1 MNKLI
6 FFFIFIIISACSLN
20 SQSKFWTKSEEITK
34 DNNNLNNKVK
44 KQEIF
49 KKEKILKKEFNK
61 NLKIKIKSNST
72 FNYKNNINS
81 NNSGLINFSGELKRS
96 SRYKFSKIKNFY
108 QYEPELIFD
117 GKNLIFFENKGTIL
131 KFDENTK
138 LVWKKNFYLKQE
150 KKLNPVLQFASND
163 KYLIV
168 ADNLAKYF
176 MLDKENG
183 ELIWS
188 KNNSAPFN
196 SQIKIFKDKFFIIDF
211 DNTLRCFSLKNGNE
225 LWNVKTQNSLIR
237 SQKKLS
243 MVIVDNV
250 IFFNNSNGDISSV
263 NLNNGELLWQ
273 FPTQNSLVYESAFSL
288 ETSEIVTDGKALY
301 FSNNKN
307 QFYSIDLSTGSL
319 NWKTKVNSN
328 LKPSVIENIIFTVS
342 IEGYL
347 ILIDRKNGNI
357 IRITDVFNY
366 FKTKKRNQIKPT
378 GFIVGLDSIY
388 LSTDNGRLLVVDNSS
403 GKIVSAI
410 KIDGEKILRPAV
422 INDSLFVVKDNSI
435 IKLN

>member
-1 MNKLI
+1 VNKLI
-6 FFFIFIIISACSLN
+6 FLFIFIIISACSLN
-20 SQSKFWTKSEEITK
+20 SQSKFWTKSKEVTK

-49 KKEKILKKEFNK
+49 KKEKILKKEFNE
-61 NLKIKIKSNST
+61 NLKIKINSNSAS
-72 FNYKNNINS
+72 NYKNNINL
-81 NNSGLINFSGELKRS
+81 NNSGLVNFSGELKRT

-117 GKNLIFFENKGTIL
+117 ESNLIFFENKGTIL
-131 KFDENTK
+131 KFNENSK

-150 KKLNPVLQFASND
+150 KKLNPVLQFTSND

-250 IFFNNSNGDISSV
+250 IFFNNSVGDISSV
-263 NLNNGELLWQ
+263 NINNGELLWQ

-288 ETSEIVTDGKALY
+288 ETSEIVTDGKSLY

-328 LKPSVIENIIFTVS
+328 LKPTIIENIIFTVS

-357 IRITDVFNY
+357 IRITDVFDN
-366 FKTKKRNQIKPT
+366 FKTKKRNLIKPT
-378 GFIVGLDSIY
+378 GFIVGLDSVY

-422 INDSLFVVKDNSI
+422 MNDSLFVVKDNSI

>member
-61 NLKIKIKSNST
+61 NLKIKINSNSAS
-72 FNYKNNINS
+72 NYKNNINS
-81 NNSGLINFSGELKRS
+81 NNSGLVNFSGELKRS

-117 GKNLIFFENKGTIL
+117 ESNLIFFENKGTIL
-131 KFDENTK
+131 KFNENSK

-150 KKLNPVLQFASND
+150 KKLNPVLQFTSND

-328 LKPSVIENIIFTVS
+328 LKPTIIENIIFTVS

-357 IRITDVFNY
+357 IRITDVFDN
-366 FKTKKRNQIKPT
+366 FKTKKRNLIKPT
-378 GFIVGLDSIY
+378 GFIVGLDSVY

-422 INDSLFVVKDNSI
+422 MNDSLFVVKDNSI

>member
-6 FFFIFIIISACSLN
+6 FLFIFIIISACSLN
-20 SQSKFWTKSEEITK
+20 SQSKFWTKSKEVTK

-49 KKEKILKKEFNK
+49 KKEKILKKEFNE
-61 NLKIKIKSNST
+61 NLKIKINSNSAS
-72 FNYKNNINS
+72 NYKNNINL
-81 NNSGLINFSGELKRS
+81 NNSGLVNFSGELKRT

-117 GKNLIFFENKGTIL
+117 ESNLIFFENKGTIL
-131 KFDENTK
+131 KFNENSK

-288 ETSEIVTDGKALY
+288 ETSEIVTDGKSLY

-328 LKPSVIENIIFTVS
+328 LKPTIIENIIFTVS

-357 IRITDVFNY
+357 IRITDVFDN
-366 FKTKKRNQIKPT
+366 FKTKKRNLIKPT
-378 GFIVGLDSIY
+378 GFIVGLDSVY

-422 INDSLFVVKDNSI
+422 MNDSLFVVKDNSI

>member
-6 FFFIFIIISACSLN
+6 FFFIFIFISACSLN

-34 DNNNLNNKVK
+34 DNNNLNNKVE

-49 KKEKILKKEFNK
+49 KKEKILKKEFNT
-61 NLKIKIKSNST
+61 NLKIKINSNLSS
-72 FNYKNNINS
+72 NYKNNINS
-81 NNSGLINFSGELKRS
+81 NNSGLLNFSGELKRS

-117 GKNLIFFENKGTIL
+117 GSNLIFFENKGTIL
-131 KFDENTK
+131 KFNENSK

-168 ADNLAKYF
+168 ADNLAKYL

-328 LKPSVIENIIFTVS
+328 LKPTIIENIIFTVS

-357 IRITDVFNY
+357 IRITDVFDY
-366 FKTKKRNQIKPT
+366 FKIKKRNLIKPT
-378 GFIVGLDSIY
+378 GFIVGLDSVY

-422 INDSLFVVKDNSI
+422 MNDSLFVVKDNSI

>member
-6 FFFIFIIISACSLN
+6 FFFIFIFISACSLN

-49 KKEKILKKEFNK
+49 KKEKILKKEFNT
-61 NLKIKIKSNST
+61 NLKIKINSNLSS
-72 FNYKNNINS
+72 NYKNNINS
-81 NNSGLINFSGELKRS
+81 NNSGLLNFSGELKRS

-117 GKNLIFFENKGTIL
+117 ESNLIFFENKGTIL
-131 KFDENTK
+131 KFNENSK

-250 IFFNNSNGDISSV
+250 IFFNNSIGDISSV

-328 LKPSVIENIIFTVS
+328 LKPTIIENIIFTVS

-357 IRITDVFNY
+357 IRITDVFDY
-366 FKTKKRNQIKPT
+366 FKTKKRNLIKPT
-378 GFIVGLDSIY
+378 GFIVGLDSVY

-422 INDSLFVVKDNSI
+422 MNDSLFVVKDNSI

>member
-1 MNKLI
+1 VNKLI
-6 FFFIFIIISACSLN
+6 FLFIFIIISACSLN
-20 SQSKFWTKSEEITK
+20 SQSKFWTKSKEVTK

-61 NLKIKIKSNST
+61 NLKIKINSNSAS
-72 FNYKNNINS
+72 NYKNNINS
-81 NNSGLINFSGELKRS
+81 NNSGLVNFSGELKRS

-117 GKNLIFFENKGTIL
+117 GSNLIFFENKGTIL
-131 KFDENTK
+131 KFNENSK

-328 LKPSVIENIIFTVS
+328 LKPTVIENIIFTVS

-347 ILIDRKNGNI
+347 ILIDKKNGNI
-357 IRITDVFNY
+357 IRITDVFDY
-366 FKTKKRNQIKPT
+366 FKTKKRNLIKPT
-378 GFIVGLDSIY
+378 GFIVGLDSVY

-422 INDSLFVVKDNSI
+422 MNDSLFVVKDNSI

>member
-6 FFFIFIIISACSLN
+6 FLFIFIIISACSLN
-20 SQSKFWTKSEEITK
+20 SQSKFWTKSKEVTK

-49 KKEKILKKEFNK
+49 KKEKILKKEFNE
-61 NLKIKIKSNST
+61 NLKIKINSNSAS
-72 FNYKNNINS
+72 NYKNNINL
-81 NNSGLINFSGELKRS
+81 NNSGLVNFSGELKRT

-117 GKNLIFFENKGTIL
+117 ESNLIFFENKGTIL
-131 KFDENTK
+131 KFNENSK

-225 LWNVKTQNSLIR
+225 LWNVRTQNSLIR

-328 LKPSVIENIIFTVS
+328 LKPTIIENIIFTVS

-357 IRITDVFNY
+357 IRITDVFDN
-366 FKTKKRNQIKPT
+366 FKTKKRNLIKPT
-378 GFIVGLDSIY
+378 GFIVGLDSVY

-422 INDSLFVVKDNSI
+422 MNDSLFVVKDNSI

>member
-49 KKEKILKKEFNK
+49 KKEKILKKEFNE
-61 NLKIKIKSNST
+61 NLKIKINSNSAS
-72 FNYKNNINS
+72 NYKNNINL
-81 NNSGLINFSGELKRS
+81 NNSGLVNFSGELKRT

-117 GKNLIFFENKGTIL
+117 ESNLIFFENKGTIL
-131 KFDENTK
+131 KFNENSK

-150 KKLNPVLQFASND
+150 KKLNPVLQFTSND

-250 IFFNNSNGDISSV
+250 IFFNNSVGDISSV
-263 NLNNGELLWQ
+263 NINNGELLWQ

-328 LKPSVIENIIFTVS
+328 LKPTIIENIIFTVS

-357 IRITDVFNY
+357 IRITDVFDN
-366 FKTKKRNQIKPT
+366 FKTKKRNLIKPT
-378 GFIVGLDSIY
+378 GFIVGLDSVY

-422 INDSLFVVKDNSI
+422 MNDSLFVVKDNSI

>member
-6 FFFIFIIISACSLN
+6 FLFIFIIISACSLN

-49 KKEKILKKEFNK
+49 KKEKILKKEFNE
-61 NLKIKIKSNST
+61 NLKIKINSNSAS
-72 FNYKNNINS
+72 NYKNNINL
-81 NNSGLINFSGELKRS
+81 NNSGLVNFSGELKRT

-117 GKNLIFFENKGTIL
+117 ESNLIFFENKGTIL
-131 KFDENTK
+131 KFNENSK

-250 IFFNNSNGDISSV
+250 IFFNNSIGDISSV

-328 LKPSVIENIIFTVS
+328 LKPTIIENIIFTVS

-357 IRITDVFNY
+357 IRITDVFDY
-366 FKTKKRNQIKPT
+366 FKTKKRNLIKPT
-378 GFIVGLDSIY
+378 GFIVGLDSVY
-388 LSTDNGRLLVVDNSS
+388 LSTDNGRLLVIDNSS

-422 INDSLFVVKDNSI
+422 MNDSLFVVKDNSI

>member
-6 FFFIFIIISACSLN
+6 FLFIFIIISACSLN
-20 SQSKFWTKSEEITK
+20 SQSKFWTKSKEVTK

-49 KKEKILKKEFNK
+49 KKEKILKKEFNT
-61 NLKIKIKSNST
+61 NLKIKINSNLTS
-72 FNYKNNINS
+72 NYKNNINS
-81 NNSGLINFSGELKRS
+81 NNSGLLNFSGELKRS

-108 QYEPELIFD
+108 QYEPEIIFD
-117 GKNLIFFENKGTIL
+117 ESNLIFFENKGTIL
-131 KFDENTK
+131 KFNENSK

-288 ETSEIVTDGKALY
+288 ETSEIVTDGKSLY

-328 LKPSVIENIIFTVS
+328 LKPTIIENIIFTVS

-357 IRITDVFNY
+357 IRITDVFDN
-366 FKTKKRNQIKPT
+366 FKTKKRNLIKPT
-378 GFIVGLDSIY
+378 GFIVGLDSVY

-422 INDSLFVVKDNSI
+422 MNDSLFVVKDNSI

>member
-1 MNKLI
+1 MNKLL
-6 FFFIFIIISACSLN
+6 FLFIFIIISACSLN
-20 SQSKFWTKSEEITK
+20 SQSKFWTKSKEVTK
-34 DNNNLNNKVK
+34 DNNNFNNKVK

-61 NLKIKIKSNST
+61 NLKIKINSNST
-72 FNYKNNINS
+72 SNYKNNINS

-117 GKNLIFFENKGTIL
+117 ESNLIFFENKGTIL
-131 KFDENTK
+131 KFNENSK

-168 ADNLAKYF
+168 ADNLAKYY

-273 FPTQNSLVYESAFSL
+273 IPTQNSLVYESAFSL

-307 QFYSIDLSTGSL
+307 EFYSIDLSTGSL

-328 LKPSVIENIIFTVS
+328 LKPTIIENIIFTVS

-357 IRITDVFNY
+357 IRITDVFDY
-366 FKTKKRNQIKPT
+366 FKAKKRNLIKPT
-378 GFIVGLDSIY
+378 GFIVGLDSVF

-422 INDSLFVVKDNSI
+422 MNDSLFIVKDNSI

>member
-61 NLKIKIKSNST
+61 NLKIKINSNSAS
-72 FNYKNNINS
+72 NYKNNINL
-81 NNSGLINFSGELKRS
+81 NNSGLVNFSGELKRT

-117 GKNLIFFENKGTIL
+117 ESNLIFFENKGTIL
-131 KFDENTK
+131 KFNENSK

-288 ETSEIVTDGKALY
+288 ETSEIVTDGKSLY

-328 LKPSVIENIIFTVS
+328 LKPTIIENIIFTVS

-357 IRITDVFNY
+357 IRITDVFDY
-366 FKTKKRNQIKPT
+366 FKTKKRNLIKPT
-378 GFIVGLDSIY
+378 GFIVGLDSVY

-422 INDSLFVVKDNSI
+422 MNDSLFVVKDNSI

>member
-6 FFFIFIIISACSLN
+6 FFFIFIFISACSLN
-20 SQSKFWTKSEEITK
+20 SQSKFWTKSEDITK
-34 DNNNLNNKVK
+34 DNNNLNNKVE

-61 NLKIKIKSNST
+61 NLKIKINSNLSS
-72 FNYKNNINS
+72 NYKNNINS
-81 NNSGLINFSGELKRS
+81 NNSGLLNFSGELKRS

-117 GKNLIFFENKGTIL
+117 ESNLIFFENKGTIL
-131 KFDENTK
+131 KFNENSK

-250 IFFNNSNGDISSV
+250 IFFNNSIGDISSV

-328 LKPSVIENIIFTVS
+328 LKPTIIENIIFTVS

-357 IRITDVFNY
+357 IRITDVFDY
-366 FKTKKRNQIKPT
+366 FKTKKRNLIKPT
-378 GFIVGLDSIY
+378 GFIVGLDSVY

-422 INDSLFVVKDNSI
+422 MNNSLFVVKDNSI

>member
-6 FFFIFIIISACSLN
+6 FFFIFIFISACSLN
-20 SQSKFWTKSEEITK
+20 SQSKFWTKSKEVTK

-61 NLKIKIKSNST
+61 NLKIKINSNSAS
-72 FNYKNNINS
+72 NYKNNINL
-81 NNSGLINFSGELKRS
+81 NNSGLVNFSGELKRT

-117 GKNLIFFENKGTIL
+117 ESNLIFFENKGTIL
-131 KFDENTK
+131 KFNENSK

-150 KKLNPVLQFASND
+150 KKLNPVLQFTSND

-225 LWNVKTQNSLIR
+225 LWNVRTQNSLIR

-243 MVIVDNV
+243 IVIVDNV

-288 ETSEIVTDGKALY
+288 ETSEIVTDGKSLY

-328 LKPSVIENIIFTVS
+328 LKPTVIENIIFTVS

-357 IRITDVFNY
+357 IRITDVFDY

-388 LSTDNGRLLVVDNSS
+388 LSTDNGRLLVVDNSL

-422 INDSLFVVKDNSI
+422 MNDSLFVVKDNSI

>member
-6 FFFIFIIISACSLN
+6 FLFIFIIISACSLN
-20 SQSKFWTKSEEITK
+20 SQSKFWTKSKEVTK

-61 NLKIKIKSNST
+61 NLKIKINSNSAS
-72 FNYKNNINS
+72 NYKNNINS
-81 NNSGLINFSGELKRS
+81 NNSGLVNFSGELKRS

-117 GKNLIFFENKGTIL
+117 GSNLIFFENKGTIL
-131 KFDENTK
+131 KFNENSK

-243 MVIVDNV
+243 MVIVDSV

-328 LKPSVIENIIFTVS
+328 LKPTVIENIIFTVS

-357 IRITDVFNY
+357 IRITDVFDY
-366 FKTKKRNQIKPT
+366 FKTKKRNLIKPT
-378 GFIVGLDSIY
+378 GFIVGLDSVY

-422 INDSLFVVKDNSI
+422 MNDSLFVVKDNSI

>member
-34 DNNNLNNKVK
+34 DNNNLNNKVE

-49 KKEKILKKEFNK
+49 KKEKILKKEFNT
-61 NLKIKIKSNST
+61 NLKIKINSNLSS
-72 FNYKNNINS
+72 NYKNNINS
-81 NNSGLINFSGELKRS
+81 NNSGLLNFSGELKRS

-117 GKNLIFFENKGTIL
+117 ESNLIFFENKGTIL
-131 KFDENTK
+131 KFNENSK

-168 ADNLAKYF
+168 ADNLAKYL

-225 LWNVKTQNSLIR
+225 LWNVRTQNSLIR

-250 IFFNNSNGDISSV
+250 IFFNNSIGDISSV

-319 NWKTKVNSN
+319 NWKTQVNSN

-357 IRITDVFNY
+357 IRITDVFDN
-366 FKTKKRNQIKPT
+366 FKTKKRNLIKPT
-378 GFIVGLDSIY
+378 GFIVGLDSVY

-422 INDSLFVVKDNSI
+422 MNDSLFVVKDNSI

>member
-1 MNKLI
+1 VNKLI

-49 KKEKILKKEFNK
+49 KKEKILKKEFNE
-61 NLKIKIKSNST
+61 NLKIKINSNSAS
-72 FNYKNNINS
+72 NYKNNINL
-81 NNSGLINFSGELKRS
+81 NNSGLVNFSGELKRT

-117 GKNLIFFENKGTIL
+117 ESNLIFFENKGTIL
-131 KFDENTK
+131 KFNENSK

-250 IFFNNSNGDISSV
+250 IFFNNSVGDISSV
-263 NLNNGELLWQ
+263 NINNGELLWQ

-328 LKPSVIENIIFTVS
+328 LKPTIIENIIFTVS

-357 IRITDVFNY
+357 IRITDVFDN
-366 FKTKKRNQIKPT
+366 FKTKKRNLIKPT
-378 GFIVGLDSIY
+378 GFIVGLDSVY

-422 INDSLFVVKDNSI
+422 MNDSLFVVKDNSI

>member
-6 FFFIFIIISACSLN
+6 FFFIFIFISACSLN

-49 KKEKILKKEFNK
+49 KKEKILKKEFNT
-61 NLKIKIKSNST
+61 NLKIKINSNSAS
-72 FNYKNNINS
+72 NYKNNINS
-81 NNSGLINFSGELKRS
+81 NNSGLLNFSGELKRS

-117 GKNLIFFENKGTIL
+117 GSNLIFFENKGTIL
-131 KFDENTK
+131 KFNENSK

-328 LKPSVIENIIFTVS
+328 LKPTIIENIIFTVS

-357 IRITDVFNY
+357 IRITDVFDN
-366 FKTKKRNQIKPT
+366 FKTKKRNLIKPT
-378 GFIVGLDSIY
+378 GFIVGLDSVY
-388 LSTDNGRLLVVDNSS
+388 LSTDNGRLLVVDNSL

-422 INDSLFVVKDNSI
+422 MNDSLFVVKDNSI

>member
-6 FFFIFIIISACSLN
+6 FLFIFIIISACSLN
-20 SQSKFWTKSEEITK
+20 SQSKFWTKSKEVTK

-61 NLKIKIKSNST
+61 NLKIKINSNST
-72 FNYKNNINS
+72 SNYKNNINS
-81 NNSGLINFSGELKRS
+81 NNSGLLNFSGELKRS

-117 GKNLIFFENKGTIL
+117 ESNLIFFENKGTIL
-131 KFDENTK
+131 KFNEKSK

-288 ETSEIVTDGKALY
+288 ETSEIVTDGKSLY

-328 LKPSVIENIIFTVS
+328 LKPTIIENIIFTVS

-357 IRITDVFNY
+357 IRITDVFDN
-366 FKTKKRNQIKPT
+366 FKTKKRNLIKPT
-378 GFIVGLDSIY
+378 GFIVGLDSVY

-422 INDSLFVVKDNSI
+422 MNDSLFVVKDNSI

>member
-6 FFFIFIIISACSLN
+6 FLFIFIIISACSLN
-20 SQSKFWTKSEEITK
+20 SQSKFWTKSKEVTK

-61 NLKIKIKSNST
+61 NLKIKINSNSAS
-72 FNYKNNINS
+72 NYKNNINS
-81 NNSGLINFSGELKRS
+81 NNSGLVNFSGELKHS

-117 GKNLIFFENKGTIL
+117 ESNLIFFENKGTIL
-131 KFDENTK
+131 KFNENSK

-250 IFFNNSNGDISSV
+250 IFFNNSVGDISSV
-263 NLNNGELLWQ
+263 NINNGELLWQ

-328 LKPSVIENIIFTVS
+328 LKPTIIENIIFTVS

-357 IRITDVFNY
+357 IRITDVFDY
-366 FKTKKRNQIKPT
+366 FKTKKRNLIKPT
-378 GFIVGLDSIY
+378 GFIVGLDSVY
-388 LSTDNGRLLVVDNSS
+388 LSTDNGRLLVIDNSS

-410 KIDGEKILRPAV
+410 KIDGEKILRPTV
-422 INDSLFVVKDNSI
+422 MNDSLFVVKDNSI

>member
-49 KKEKILKKEFNK
+49 KKEKILKKEFNT
-61 NLKIKIKSNST
+61 NLKIKINSNLSS
-72 FNYKNNINS
+72 NYKNNINS
-81 NNSGLINFSGELKRS
+81 NNSGLLNFSGELKRS

-117 GKNLIFFENKGTIL
+117 ESNLIFFENKGTIL
-131 KFDENTK
+131 KFNENSK

-225 LWNVKTQNSLIR
+225 LWNVRTQNSLIR

-243 MVIVDNV
+243 IVIVDNV

-288 ETSEIVTDGKALY
+288 ETSEIVSDGKSLY

-328 LKPSVIENIIFTVS
+328 LKPTIIENIIFTVS

-357 IRITDVFNY
+357 IRITDVFDN
-366 FKTKKRNQIKPT
+366 FKTKKRNLIKPT
-378 GFIVGLDSIY
+378 GFIVGLDSVY

-422 INDSLFVVKDNSI
+422 MNDSLFVVKDNSI

>member
-6 FFFIFIIISACSLN
+6 FLFIFIIISACSLN
-20 SQSKFWTKSEEITK
+20 SQSKFWTKSKEVTK

-61 NLKIKIKSNST
+61 NLKIKINSNSAS
-72 FNYKNNINS
+72 NYKNNINS
-81 NNSGLINFSGELKRS
+81 NNSGLVNFSGELKRS

-117 GKNLIFFENKGTIL
+117 ERNLIFFENKGTIL
-131 KFDENTK
+131 KFNENSK

-243 MVIVDNV
+243 MVIVDSV

-328 LKPSVIENIIFTVS
+328 LKPTVIENIIFTVS

-347 ILIDRKNGNI
+347 ILIDKKNGNI
-357 IRITDVFNY
+357 IRITDVFDY
-366 FKTKKRNQIKPT
+366 FKTKKRNLIKPT
-378 GFIVGLDSIY
+378 GFIVGLDSVY

-422 INDSLFVVKDNSI
+422 MNDSLFVVKDNSI

>member
-6 FFFIFIIISACSLN
+6 FLFIFIIISACSLN
-20 SQSKFWTKSEEITK
+20 SQSKFWTKSKEVTK

-61 NLKIKIKSNST
+61 NLKIKINSNLSS
-72 FNYKNNINS
+72 NYKNNINS
-81 NNSGLINFSGELKRS
+81 NNSGLLNFSGELKRS

-117 GKNLIFFENKGTIL
+117 ERNLIFFENKGTIL
-131 KFDENTK
+131 KFNENSK

-250 IFFNNSNGDISSV
+250 IFFNNSIGDISSV

-328 LKPSVIENIIFTVS
+328 LKPTIIENIIFTVS

-357 IRITDVFNY
+357 IRITDVFDY
-366 FKTKKRNQIKPT
+366 FKTKKRNLIKPT
-378 GFIVGLDSIY
+378 GFIVGLDSVY

-422 INDSLFVVKDNSI
+422 MNDSLFVVKDNSI

>member
-1 MNKLI
+1 VNKLI
-6 FFFIFIIISACSLN
+6 FLFIFIIISACSLN
-20 SQSKFWTKSEEITK
+20 SQSKFWTKSKEVTK

-49 KKEKILKKEFNK
+49 KKEKILKKEFNE
-61 NLKIKIKSNST
+61 NLKIKINSNSAS
-72 FNYKNNINS
+72 NYKNNINL
-81 NNSGLINFSGELKRS
+81 NNSGLVNFSGELKRT

-117 GKNLIFFENKGTIL
+117 ESNLIFFENKGTIL
-131 KFDENTK
+131 KFNENSK

-288 ETSEIVTDGKALY
+288 ETSEIVTDGKSLY

-328 LKPSVIENIIFTVS
+328 LKPTIIENIIFTVS

-357 IRITDVFNY
+357 IRITDVFDN
-366 FKTKKRNQIKPT
+366 FKTKKRNLIKPT
-378 GFIVGLDSIY
+378 GFIVGLDSVY

-422 INDSLFVVKDNSI
+422 MNDSLFVVKDNSI

>member
-6 FFFIFIIISACSLN
+6 FLFIFIIISACSLN
-20 SQSKFWTKSEEITK
+20 SQSKFWTKSKEVTK

-61 NLKIKIKSNST
+61 NLKIKINSNLSS
-72 FNYKNNINS
+72 NYKNNINS
-81 NNSGLINFSGELKRS
+81 NNSGLLNFSGELKRS

-117 GKNLIFFENKGTIL
+117 GSNLIFFENKGTIL
-131 KFDENTK
+131 KFNENSK

-250 IFFNNSNGDISSV
+250 IFFNNSIGDISSV

-328 LKPSVIENIIFTVS
+328 LKPTVIENIIFTVS

-347 ILIDRKNGNI
+347 ILIDKKNGNI
-357 IRITDVFNY
+357 IRITDVFDY
-366 FKTKKRNQIKPT
+366 FKTKKRNLIKPT
-378 GFIVGLDSIY
+378 GFIVGLDSVY

-422 INDSLFVVKDNSI
+422 MNDSLFVVKDNSI

>member
-6 FFFIFIIISACSLN
+6 FFFIFIFISACSLN

-49 KKEKILKKEFNK
+49 KKKKILKKEFNT
-61 NLKIKIKSNST
+61 NLKIKINSNLTS
-72 FNYKNNINS
+72 NYKNNINS
-81 NNSGLINFSGELKRS
+81 NNSGLVNFSGELKRS

-108 QYEPELIFD
+108 QYEPEIIFD
-117 GKNLIFFENKGTIL
+117 ESNLIFFENKGTIL
-131 KFDENTK
+131 KFNENSK

-150 KKLNPVLQFASND
+150 KKLNPVLQFTSND

-328 LKPSVIENIIFTVS
+328 LKPTIIENIIFTVS

-357 IRITDVFNY
+357 IRITDVFDY
-366 FKTKKRNQIKPT
+366 FKTKKRNLIKPT
-378 GFIVGLDSIY
+378 GFIVGLDSVY
-388 LSTDNGRLLVVDNSS
+388 LSTDNGRLLVIDNSS

-410 KIDGEKILRPAV
+410 KIDGEKILRPTV
-422 INDSLFVVKDNSI
+422 MNDSLFVVKDNSI

>member
-6 FFFIFIIISACSLN
+6 FLFIFIIISACSLN
-20 SQSKFWTKSEEITK
+20 SQSKFWTKSKEVTK

-49 KKEKILKKEFNK
+49 KKEIIVKKEFNK
-61 NLKIKIKSNST
+61 NLKIKINSNSAS
-72 FNYKNNINS
+72 NYKNNINL
-81 NNSGLINFSGELKRS
+81 NNSGLVNFSGELKRT

-117 GKNLIFFENKGTIL
+117 ESNLIFFENKGTIL
-131 KFDENTK
+131 KFNENSK

-225 LWNVKTQNSLIR
+225 LWNVRTQNSLIR

-243 MVIVDNV
+243 IVIVDNV

-288 ETSEIVTDGKALY
+288 ETSEIVTDGKSLY

-328 LKPSVIENIIFTVS
+328 LKPTIIENIIFTVS

-357 IRITDVFNY
+357 IRITDVFDN
-366 FKTKKRNQIKPT
+366 FKTKKRNLIKPT
-378 GFIVGLDSIY
+378 GFIVGLDSVY

-422 INDSLFVVKDNSI
+422 MNDSLFVVKDNSI

>member
-6 FFFIFIIISACSLN
+6 FLFIFIIISACSLN
-20 SQSKFWTKSEEITK
+20 SQSKFWTKSKEVTK

-49 KKEKILKKEFNK
+49 KKEKILKKEFNT
-61 NLKIKIKSNST
+61 NLKIKINSNLAS
-72 FNYKNNINS
+72 NYKNNINS
-81 NNSGLINFSGELKRS
+81 NNSGLLNFSGELKRS

-108 QYEPELIFD
+108 QYEPEIIFD
-117 GKNLIFFENKGTIL
+117 ESNLIFFENKGTIL
-131 KFDENTK
+131 KFNENSK

-150 KKLNPVLQFASND
+150 KKLNPVLQFTSND

-250 IFFNNSNGDISSV
+250 IFFNNSIGDISSV

-328 LKPSVIENIIFTVS
+328 LKPTIIENIIFTVS

-357 IRITDVFNY
+357 IRITDVFDY
-366 FKTKKRNQIKPT
+366 FKTKKRNLIKPT
-378 GFIVGLDSIY
+378 GFIVGLDSVY

-422 INDSLFVVKDNSI
+422 MNDSLFVVKDNSI

>member
-6 FFFIFIIISACSLN
+6 FFFIFIFISACSLN

-34 DNNNLNNKVK
+34 DNNNLNNKVE

-49 KKEKILKKEFNK
+49 EKEKILKKEFNT
-61 NLKIKIKSNST
+61 NLKIKINSNLSS
-72 FNYKNNINS
+72 NYKNNINS
-81 NNSGLINFSGELKRS
+81 NNSGLLNFSGELKRS

-117 GKNLIFFENKGTIL
+117 GSNLIFFENKGTIL
-131 KFDENTK
+131 KFDENSK

-168 ADNLAKYF
+168 ADNLAKYL

-250 IFFNNSNGDISSV
+250 IFFNNSIGDISSV

-328 LKPSVIENIIFTVS
+328 LKPTIIENIIFTVS

-357 IRITDVFNY
+357 IRITDVFDY
-366 FKTKKRNQIKPT
+366 FKTKKRNLIKPT
-378 GFIVGLDSIY
+378 GFIVGLDSVY

-403 GKIVSAI
+403 GKIVSVI

-422 INDSLFVVKDNSI
+422 MNDSLFVVKDNSI

>member
-6 FFFIFIIISACSLN
+6 FLFIFIIISACSLN

-34 DNNNLNNKVK
+34 DNNNLNNKVE

-49 KKEKILKKEFNK
+49 KKEKILKKKFNK
-61 NLKIKIKSNST
+61 NLKIKINSNLSS
-72 FNYKNNINS
+72 NYKNNINS
-81 NNSGLINFSGELKRS
+81 NNSGLLNFSGELKRS

-117 GKNLIFFENKGTIL
+117 GSNLIFFENKGTIL
-131 KFDENTK
+131 KFNENSK

-168 ADNLAKYF
+168 ADNLAKYL

-250 IFFNNSNGDISSV
+250 IFFNNSIGDISSV

-328 LKPSVIENIIFTVS
+328 LKPTIIENIIFTVS

-366 FKTKKRNQIKPT
+366 FKTKKRNLIKPT
-378 GFIVGLDSIY
+378 GFIVGLDSVY

-422 INDSLFVVKDNSI
+422 MNDSLFVVKDNSI

>member
-6 FFFIFIIISACSLN
+6 FLFIFIIISACSLN

-49 KKEKILKKEFNK
+49 KKEKILKKEFNT
-61 NLKIKIKSNST
+61 NLKIKINSNLTS
-72 FNYKNNINS
+72 NYKNNINS

-117 GKNLIFFENKGTIL
+117 GSNLIFFENKGTIL
-131 KFDENTK
+131 KFNENSK

-150 KKLNPVLQFASND
+150 KKLNPVLQFTSND

-250 IFFNNSNGDISSV
+250 IFFNNSIGDISSV

-288 ETSEIVTDGKALY
+288 ETSEIVTDGKSLY

-328 LKPSVIENIIFTVS
+328 LKPTIIENIIFTVS

-357 IRITDVFNY
+357 IRITDVFDN
-366 FKTKKRNQIKPT
+366 FKTKKRNLIKPT
-378 GFIVGLDSIY
+378 GFIVGLDSVY

-422 INDSLFVVKDNSI
+422 MNDSLFVVKDNSI

>member
-20 SQSKFWTKSEEITK
+20 SKSKFWTKSEEITK

-49 KKEKILKKEFNK
+49 EKEKILKKEFNT
-61 NLKIKIKSNST
+61 NLKIKINSNLSS
-72 FNYKNNINS
+72 NYKNNINS
-81 NNSGLINFSGELKRS
+81 NNSGLLNFSGELKRS

-117 GKNLIFFENKGTIL
+117 GNNLIFFENKGTIL
-131 KFDENTK
+131 KFDENSK

-243 MVIVDNV
+243 IVIVDNV

-328 LKPSVIENIIFTVS
+328 LKPTIIENIIFTVS

-357 IRITDVFNY
+357 IRITDVFDY

-388 LSTDNGRLLVVDNSS
+388 LSTDNGRLLVVDNSL

-410 KIDGEKILRPAV
+410 KIDGEKILRPTV
-422 INDSLFVVKDNSI
+422 MNDSLFVVKDNSI

>member
-34 DNNNLNNKVK
+34 DNNNLNNKVE

-49 KKEKILKKEFNK
+49 KKEKILKKEFNT
-61 NLKIKIKSNST
+61 NLKIKINSNLSS
-72 FNYKNNINS
+72 NYKNNINS
-81 NNSGLINFSGELKRS
+81 NNSGLLNFSGELKRS

-117 GKNLIFFENKGTIL
+117 GSNLIFFENKGTIL
-131 KFDENTK
+131 KFNENSK

-168 ADNLAKYF
+168 ADNLAKYL

-250 IFFNNSNGDISSV
+250 IFFNNSIGDISSV

-328 LKPSVIENIIFTVS
+328 LKPTIIENIIFTVS

-357 IRITDVFNY
+357 IRITDVFDY
-366 FKTKKRNQIKPT
+366 FKTKKRNLIKPT
-378 GFIVGLDSIY
+378 GFIVGLDSVY

-422 INDSLFVVKDNSI
+422 MNDSLFVVKDNSI